1 MRSRG
6 VDPASVAR
14 ICADSRPGLGVEDL
28 LDGLGHLLPRLAF
41 KPVLARGGWYRP
53 GGVVDI
59 DQHRIA
65 DSLRQWAERQAP
77 DGDMQPLLDA
87 CMQGQLFATRLVGRT
102 HYLTAATADAAA
114 EFVQL
119 EVEELQEVLG
129 RYLSDPDWLPE
140 SLEEFVDPLDYP
152 QLEPEPV
159 GTPRLVF
166 RRFVAVPELLA
177 DPDALHVDD
186 LRRFLQDWERSSAQ
200 GAQGH
205 FCEHWILAI
214 QDFIDSDGDA
224 RRNVHPVPARPME
237 RMTVTPGSGGAVLA
251 NLIQL
256 FDRKAGYP
264 MAWFFHLV
272 ATGSVPHAV
281 GMQIVEDHDEGFSY
295 LPARDLEMLRNWAA
309 APYRA

>member
-1 MRSRG
+1 MAG
-6 VDPASVAR
+6 
-14 ICADSRPGLGVEDL
+14 L
-28 LDGLGHLLPRLAF
+28 LDGLGRLLPGLVF
-41 KPVLARGGWYRP
+41 QPVLARGGWYRP

-59 DQHRIA
+59 DQQRVA
-65 DSLRQWAERQAP
+65 NGLRQWAEQQAV
-77 DGDMQPLLDA
+77 DGDMQALLDA
-87 CMQGQLFATRLVGRT
+87 CMQGQLFATRLLGRT
-102 HYLTAATADAAA
+102 HYLTAVTGSTAP

-119 EVEELQEVLG
+119 EVEELQEVLA

-177 DPDALHVDD
+177 DPDAMHVQA
-186 LRRFLQDWERSSAQ
+186 LRRFLQDWERSSAR

-205 FCEHWILAI
+205 FCVHWILAI
-214 QDFIDSDGDA
+214 QDYIDSDGDA

-237 RMTVTPGSGGAVLA
+237 RLTLPPGGHGAELA
-251 NLIQL
+251 NLIQE

-264 MAWFFHLV
+264 MAWFFHLL
-272 ATGSVPHAV
+272 ATGSVPHAL
-281 GMQIVEDHDEGFSY
+281 GTQIVEDHAAGFSY
-295 LPARDLEMLRNWAA
+295 LPARDLELLRNWAA